1 MPVTQKMEARQL
13 AAGPGWHVLDLT
25 CRAGPDDIPFEEAHN
40 NVAIAAV
47 LGGTFVYQTT
57 EGKSLLTP
65 GSILLGNHGRCFECG
80 HEHSVGDRCL
90 SFHFTPDCWE
100 EIAGAVPGKH
110 KGRFDIPSL
119 PPTAALL
126 PTITML
132 ETARDLGRPAMEEVA
147 LEFATAI
154 LKLAS
159 GGDRVGGIDRAID
172 ERRVSDAIHRIEQ
185 SAHELEEGRL
195 SLGALAKEVDMSR
208 YHFLRVFR
216 RLVGQT
222 PHQYVLLLRM
232 RKAAVRLRTTEA
244 PLTAVA
250 LDAGFNDLSTF
261 IRRFRQIMGMS
272 PGAYRKRPFH
282 RH

>member
-1 MPVTQKMEARQL
+1 MTQKMEARHL

-25 CRAGPDDIPFEEAHN
+25 CRSGPGDIPFEEAHD

-47 LGGTFVYQTT
+47 LSGTFIYQTT
-57 EGKSLLTP
+57 EGRSLLTA
-65 GSILLGNHGRCFECG
+65 GSILLGNHGRCFQCG
-80 HEHSVGDRCL
+80 HQHSTGDRCL
-90 SFHFTPDCWE
+90 SFHFTPDHWE

-110 KGRFDIPSL
+110 KGRFDIPGL
-119 PPTAALL
+119 PPAAALL
-126 PTITML
+126 PTTAML

-147 LEFATAI
+147 LEFAGTV
-154 LKLAS
+154 LGLAS
-159 GGDRVGGIDRAID
+159 GVDRVAGNDRAID

-195 SLGALAKEVDMSR
+195 SLGALAREADMSR

-222 PHQYVLLLRM
+222 PHQYVLFLRM
-232 RKAAVRLRTTEA
+232 HKAAVLLRTTRA
-244 PLTAVA
+244 PLTTVA

-261 IRRFRQIMGMS
+261 IRRFRQVMGIS
-272 PGAYRKRPFH
+272 PGAYRKHPVRK
-282 RH
+282 R

>member
-1 MPVTQKMEARQL
+1 MTQKMEARHL

-25 CRAGPDDIPFEEAHN
+25 CRSGPGDIPFEEAHD

-47 LGGTFVYQTT
+47 LSGTFIYQTT
-57 EGKSLLTP
+57 EGRNLLTA
-65 GSILLGNHGRCFECG
+65 GSILLGNHGRCFQCS
-80 HEHSVGDRCL
+80 HQHSTGDRCL
-90 SFHFTPDCWE
+90 SFHFTPDHWE

-110 KGRFDIPSL
+110 KGRFDIPGL
-119 PPTAALL
+119 PPAAALL
-126 PTITML
+126 PTTAML

-147 LEFATAI
+147 LEFAGTV
-154 LKLAS
+154 LGLAS
-159 GGDRVGGIDRAID
+159 GVDRVAGNDRAID

-195 SLGALAKEVDMSR
+195 SLAALAREADMSR

-222 PHQYVLLLRM
+222 PHQYVLFLRM
-232 RKAAVRLRTTEA
+232 HKAAVLLQTTRA
-244 PLTAVA
+244 PLTTVA

-261 IRRFRQIMGMS
+261 IRRFRHVMGIS
-272 PGAYRKRPFH
+272 PGAYRKHPVRK
-282 RH
+282 R